1 MIDLDTLHAI
11 PVPATPAHARVKIL
25 YPNVTIGPSMHAEV
39 LGDAGNRLQVRV
51 PRPIVVGAT
60 VQVRS
65 RERVAFGAVS
75 ASVPMGLE
83 YQIDVDVERSS

>member
-1 MIDLDTLHAI
+1 MIDLDTLSAI
-11 PVPATPAHARVKIL
+11 PVPAPPAHARVKIL
-25 YPNVTIGPSMHAEV
+25 YPNITTGPSMHAEL
-39 LGDAGNRLQVRV
+39 LGGAGNTIQVRV

-75 ASVPMGLE
+75 ASVPIGLE
-83 YQIDVDVERSS
+83 YQIDVNVERSS